1 MLDPV
6 AHSLPPQ
13 PPAPPFSSPIA
24 SSLLHL
30 FSLFPVFWKNL
41 TWANLTPT
49 AGAGETAELCR
60 LVPFWIRVH
69 VVLSRLS
76 ILEIVPQVG
85 SQLGSP
91 LLFSSSYQHASYCQL
106 MTLFLVLLIAESV
119 YFLVSTHLLC
129 PPSMSGDGLS
139 SPCLGPSPPVGYW
152 VWQEPCFL
160 NPLSL
165 LSQFVLL

>member
-6 AHSLPPQ
+6 AHSLPPA
-13 PPAPPFSSPIA
+13 PAPPSSSPTA
-24 SSLLHL
+24 PSLLHL

-85 SQLGSP
+85 SQLGSH

-119 YFLVSTHLLC
+119 YFF
-129 PPSMSGDGLS
+129 GQY
-139 SPCLGPSPPVGYW
+139 PSPLPSLRVRGW
-152 VWQEPCFL
+152 TVL
-160 NPLSL
+160 TLSR
-165 LSQFVLL
+165 SQPFSGILGVAGTLFP